1 MPKYKLTLSYKGTRY
16 CGWQVQPNG
25 ISIQEVVQGHLS
37 QILQEP
43 IAVKASGRTDAGV
56 HALAQV
62 AHFSTQN
69 SLPLEKILQ
78 GLRSMLP
85 DDISALS
92 LEVVADSFDAQ
103 TSAKKKTYVY
113 LVNNS
118 SVRNPFLMDYAWHVY
133 PPLNLPAM
141 EACLKLIIGEH
152 DFTSFTASD
161 AVTKTFVRTIYE
173 ASCDP
178 LSLRGPK
185 GAVAISPREIALAGW
200 PRNDNLI
207 LFSFTG
213 SGFLKHMVRNLVG
226 TIVNVGEGKIS
237 IQEFQSIL
245 ASKDRRNAGINAP
258 PQGLFL
264 MNVEY

>member
-1 MPKYKLTLSYKGTRY
+1 MSKYKLTLSYKGTRY

-25 ISIQEVVQGHLS
+25 ISIQEIVQGHLS

-43 IAVKASGRTDAGV
+43 IVVKASGRTDAGV
-56 HALAQV
+56 HAFAQV

-69 SLPLEKILQ
+69 PMSVSKILQ

-85 DDISALS
+85 DDISIQS
-92 LEVVADSFDAQ
+92 IEEVPDSFDAQ
-103 TSAKKKTYVY
+103 MSAKKKTYVY

-118 SVRNPFLMDYAWHVY
+118 PVPNPFLMDYCWHVY

-141 EACLKLIIGEH
+141 ESCLKLIVGEH

-173 ASCDP
+173 ASCNP
-178 LSLRGPK
+178 LLLRGPK
-185 GAVAISPREIALAGW
+185 GAVAISPCEIAGLDPGSI
-200 PRNDNLI
+200 LI
-207 LFSFTG
+207 FSFTG

-237 IQEFQSIL
+237 TQKFQSIL

-264 MNVEY
+264 LDVEY